1 MVAEPPDDDDHDDGT
16 SAVLGS
22 SRRSA
27 SAFPP
32 APGSDRD
39 AASSSSFVDAFR
51 RDFWLYAVFFLL
63 TAAQALPLTA
73 IQHLLNRELGLEDH
87 PETIN
92 RFFAVEFAV
101 STLKPAYA
109 AVSDLCP
116 IRGRRRVP
124 YMVLGAAAYALALQL
139 FARVRTTPQLYAA
152 GVFGVA
158 CYAACE
164 SAADGVLVSVSR
176 TNERDSLSLA
186 REDHLEENHRSARA
200 MRAQA
205 LGMTVRSAGSFFATA
220 TSIPLLAVVDARTA
234 VSAAGAFAV
243 LAAFAAAR
251 VDEPEPPRAF
261 STGATGA
268 SAAGCVR
275 RVGGSTDADRSD
287 PAAAGDERIV
297 LPAAKASA
305 SAFFSRARSVA
316 ANVASTAR
324 RVTPGQRGAAAF
336 VFAYRLPPT
345 ALVTFSAFSYARFS
359 VSGSFRGALLFF
371 GTFAGMCANAAY
383 GALSSRF
390 GLISASFVAAAFVD
404 AACGLARLALVDA
417 AKTTSEHDLVSG
429 RGAVAALVFSELA
442 STFGV
447 MFGYMPI
454 LALAARAAP
463 AGLEAFGFAA
473 IVCVA
478 DAATTLGS
486 LIAADLTEALGLG
499 AGADRDWANLS
510 AFAWIC
516 AVLKLAPLALLPFV
530 VACEA
535 EDPSRGT
542 PLLAEEEEDEEEDR
556 SGEAGGGREERREGG
571 GRDGGGERDDERL
584 LGGGGTAR

>member
-176 TNERDSLSLA
+176 TNERDALA

-251 VDEPEPPRAF
+251 VDEPDPPRAF
-261 STGATGA
+261 STDATGA

-556 SGEAGGGREERREGG
+556 SGEDGGGREERREGG
-571 GRDGGGERDDERL
+571 GRDGGWERDDERL
-584 LGGGGTAR
+584 LGGGGAAR

>member
-1 MVAEPPDDDDHDDGT
+1 MVAEPPDDDHDDGT

-176 TNERDSLSLA
+176 TNERDALA

-268 SAAGCVR
+268 SAAGCER

-390 GLISASFVAAAFVD
+390 GLISVSFVAAAFVD

-447 MFGYMPI
+447 MFGYMPL

-516 AVLKLAPLALLPFV
+516 AVLKLAPLVLLPFV

-556 SGEAGGGREERREGG
+556 SGEDGGGREERREGG

>member
-176 TNERDSLSLA
+176 TNERDALA

-251 VDEPEPPRAF
+251 VDEPDPPRAF
-261 STGATGA
+261 STDATGA

-556 SGEAGGGREERREGG
+556 SGEDGGGREERREGG
-571 GRDGGGERDDERL
+571 GREGGGERDDERL
-584 LGGGGTAR
+584 LGGGGAAR

>member
-1 MVAEPPDDDDHDDGT
+1 MVAEPPDDDHDDGT

-176 TNERDSLSLA
+176 TNERDALA

-251 VDEPEPPRAF
+251 VDEPEPLARSRPARREHRPPDASVGSAARPMPIARIRPPPATSGSSSRRRRRPRRRFFLGREA
-261 STGATGA
+261 SPRTSHRRRGA
-268 SAAGCVR
+268 SLR
-275 RVGGSTDADRSD
+275 
-287 PAAAGDERIV
+287 
-297 LPAAKASA
+297 
-305 SAFFSRARSVA
+305 
-316 ANVASTAR
+316 
-324 RVTPGQRGAAAF
+324 
-336 VFAYRLPPT
+336 
-345 ALVTFSAFSYARFS
+345 
-359 VSGSFRGALLFF
+359 
-371 GTFAGMCANAAY
+371 ANAARRR
-383 GALSSRF
+383 SCSR
-390 GLISASFVAAAFVD
+390 IASP
-404 AACGLARLALVDA
+404 R
-417 AKTTSEHDLVSG
+417 
-429 RGAVAALVFSELA
+429 
-442 STFGV
+442 
-447 MFGYMPI
+447 P
-454 LALAARAAP
+454 
-463 AGLEAFGFAA
+463 
-473 IVCVA
+473 
-478 DAATTLGS
+478 
-486 LIAADLTEALGLG
+486 
-499 AGADRDWANLS
+499 
-510 AFAWIC
+510 
-516 AVLKLAPLALLPFV
+516 
-530 VACEA
+530 
-535 EDPSRGT
+535 PS
-542 PLLAEEEEDEEEDR
+542 
-556 SGEAGGGREERREGG
+556 
-571 GRDGGGERDDERL
+571 
-584 LGGGGTAR
+584 

>member
-297 LPAAKASA
+297 LPAAKAKASA

-542 PLLAEEEEDEEEDR
+542 PLLAEEEEDR
-556 SGEAGGGREERREGG
+556 SGEDGGGGEERREGG

-584 LGGGGTAR
+584 LGGGGAAR

>member
-176 TNERDSLSLA
+176 TNERDALA

-251 VDEPEPPRAF
+251 VDEPDPPRAF
-261 STGATGA
+261 STDATGA

-556 SGEAGGGREERREGG
+556 SGEDGGGREERREGG

>member
-51 RDFWLYAVFFLL
+51 RDFWLYGVFFLL

-124 YMVLGAAAYALALQL
+124 YMVLGAAAYALALQF
-139 FARVRTTPQLYAA
+139 FARVRTVPQLYAA

-176 TNERDSLSLA
+176 TNERDSRGP
-186 REDHLEENHRSARA
+186 REDQLEENHRSARA

-251 VDEPEPPRAF
+251 VDEPDPPRAF

-499 AGADRDWANLS
+499 AGADRDWANLR

-542 PLLAEEEEDEEEDR
+542 PLLAEEEEDR
-556 SGEAGGGREERREGG
+556 SGEDGGGGEERREGG
-571 GRDGGGERDDERL
+571 GREGGGERDDERL
-584 LGGGGTAR
+584 LGGGGAAR